1 MEARHYTNLLL
12 ERIEDGVYDKDQVVM
27 ACVKY
32 MSESDV
38 HDMMWHNEMLFEEDE
53 QCKQKS

>member
-32 MSESDV
+32 MSEADV
-38 HDMMWHNEMLFEEDE
+38 QDMMWHNEMLFEEDD
-53 QCKQKS
+53 